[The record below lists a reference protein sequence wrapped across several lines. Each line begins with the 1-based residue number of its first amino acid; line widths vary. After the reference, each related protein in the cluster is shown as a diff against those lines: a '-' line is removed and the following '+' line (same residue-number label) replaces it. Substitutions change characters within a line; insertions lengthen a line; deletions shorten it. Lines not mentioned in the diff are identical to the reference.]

1 MANESKN
8 RVKLNKE
15 YRRIGSIS
23 KTALAKVNE
32 YFEHDFGLGEIKEGV
47 ANNTPQVACPTCP
60 LTTQRTIMQD
70 ARALADGHRKITN
83 FFPFRKGFRKKHFLV
98 FSTSY
103 YLCNP

>member
-32 YFEHDFGLGEIKEGV
+32 YFDKNENFWLVKSVHAE
-47 ANNTPQVACPTCP
+47 
-60 LTTQRTIMQD
+60 R
-70 ARALADGHRKITN
+70 LADLERMT
-83 FFPFRKGFRKKHFLV
+83 LV
-98 FSTSY
+98 WEK
-103 YLCNP
+103 